1 MAAFIE
7 LNPATHG
14 HLGIAADAAIRFA
27 EPLHLLN
34 LQVTDVA
41 KTVGDVPVFFSRN
54 TQTGQ
59 WLISALCSFTP
70 GQNLL
75 VQQGQW
81 QGSYQPA
88 CMQTFPLY
96 LPSAQSNQLML
107 LQDNTVVKPA
117 SDSGVTA
124 LFTADGSPSLFLRKQ
139 TALLEADLRN
149 EYLSFQFIKAVSG
162 MGLLK
167 ELDLQLLYPD
177 GSSQIIKGLATVD
190 EDKLQLLSADA
201 LHQLQQQGYLLVLHA
216 MLLSISQLN
225 KLIQYHNKL
234 PANQTLK
241 GIKLEINRSQH

>member
-1 MAAFIE
+1 
-7 LNPATHG
+7 
-14 HLGIAADAAIRFA
+14 
-27 EPLHLLN
+27 
-34 LQVTDVA
+34 
-41 KTVGDVPVFFSRN
+41 
-54 TQTGQ
+54 
-59 WLISALCSFTP
+59 
-70 GQNLL
+70 
-75 VQQGQW
+75 
-81 QGSYQPA
+81 
-88 CMQTFPLY
+88 
-96 LPSAQSNQLML
+96 ML

-149 EYLSFQFIKAVSG
+149 EYLSFQFIQAISG
-162 MGLLK
+162 LGLLK
-167 ELDLQLLYPD
+167 ELDLQLHYPD

-190 EDKLQLLSADA
+190 EDKLQLLSADT

-241 GIKLEINRSQH
+241 SIKLEITRSQH